1 MKGSSNTLKIIIKI
15 LKQNTLHERLEEKG
29 QKHIPTN
36 MKPSHQ
42 LQTKTAEKTAS
53 AVGSKLAKDK
63 STNLLTLIHEQRQA

>member
-15 LKQNTLHERLEEKG
+15 VKQNTLNERLEEKE
-29 QKHIPTN
+29 QKHIPPT

-42 LQTKTAEKTAS
+42 LQTKTAEKTDS

-63 STNLLTLIHEQRQA
+63 STNLSTLIHERRQA

>member
-15 LKQNTLHERLEEKG
+15 VKKNTLDQRLEEKE
-29 QKHIPTN
+29 QKLPN

-42 LQTKTAEKTAS
+42 LQTKTSEKTDS

-63 STNLLTLIHEQRQA
+63 STNLLTLIHERRQA